1 MKKPLIAVAV
11 SMALAATAQ
20 AESQFYGKMNVSF
33 NHSDTDPELSLN
45 SNASRLGVK
54 GSDDLGTSKLIYQ
67 AEFELAVDDGLATSK
82 NDGVDTDTNTLKPR
96 DTYIGLEYG
105 NAGTVKMGIMD
116 TPLKK
121 SQGKFDLFN
130 DVVDIKNVLDGEKRT
145 GNSINYT
152 TPKFG
157 AVQASVSYL
166 LMEDDTKDDGVS
178 ASVTFSQDG
187 IYAAVAM
194 DSKTEDAD
202 TSTIRGT
209 VIVSSGDMSFGALVN
224 SVDATDVAV
233 VDGDEL
239 GFAVNASM
247 KMGANTAKVQFE
259 SGDQKVSGATS
270 MSLGVDHKLA
280 KSTKAFVYLNQFDS
294 DAGDQMA
301 VALGLEHKF

>member
-20 AESQFYGKMNVSF
+20 AESQFYGKMNVSL
-33 NHSDTDPELSLN
+33 NYLDVDPTFSLE

-54 GSDDLGTSKLIYQ
+54 GSEDLGSSKVIYQ
-67 AEFELAVDDGLATSK
+67 AEYQIDVDGDGAPFSQ
-82 NDGVDTDTNTLKPR
+82 R
-96 DTYIGLEYG
+96 DTYLGLSYA
-105 NAGTVKMGIMD
+105 NMGTVKMGIMD

-130 DVVDIKNVLDGEKRT
+130 DVVDIKNVLDGEKRLA
-145 GNSINYT
+145 NSVNYT

-157 AVQASVSYL
+157 AVQASVSYIM
-166 LMEDDTKDDGVS
+166 MEDETGVADDGVS